1 MKGHIITLV
10 IVILGVIVAHKI
22 EEKLLA
28 KKS

>member
-10 IVILGVIVAHKI
+10 IVILGVIIAHKI

-28 KKS
+28 KK